1 MLDIDSGAS
10 MREIRSQYR
19 RLVLLWH
26 PDKNPECGKRC
37 EEKFTSIVAAYEILG
52 QEDKRR
58 VYD

>member
-1 MLDIDSGAS
+1 